1 MAPRLSP
8 DVSNG
13 TKKVYMKK
21 VGRGVGNCPR
31 DTSRTE
37 ATSRQRI
44 RNARSSNE
52 AKFVGFVCANSGK
65 PRCH

>member
-8 DVSNG
+8 SVSNG

-21 VGRGVGNCPR
+21 VRRGVGNCPR

-37 ATSRQRI
+37 ATRQRV

-65 PRCH
+65 PLCH

>member
-1 MAPRLSP
+1 MASRLSP

-13 TKKVYMKK
+13 TEKVYMKK
-21 VGRGVGNCPR
+21 VRRGVGNCPR

-37 ATSRQRI
+37 ATKQRV

-52 AKFVGFVCANSGK
+52 AKFVGFVCVNYGK
-65 PRCH
+65 PLYH